1 MKRKKKL
8 FLILVMFL
16 LITSSVKIVESKNG
30 NVMVTAFA
38 ASASISPPETKAQL
52 QETISVANTLKN
64 YFENKNHPGFLPVAL
79 AIENSC
85 RSHDLPFETVLAIA
99 ILESGYSTSEI
110 AKQKQNFFSIGAY
123 DKAPFEYATDFSTLP
138 LEQAIDEQLLILKK
152 DYFDKYQNN
161 LDEISK
167 VYCRNSDFWLE
178 EIQWF
183 INDLINFNNNK
194 EVLK

>member
-1 MKRKKKL
+1 
-8 FLILVMFL
+8 MFL

-152 DYFDKYQNN
+152 DYFDKYSS
-161 LDEISK
+161 LEEISK
-167 VYCRNSDFWLE
+167 VYCRNYDFWLE
-178 EIQWF
+178 EIKIIRDDIIKHKQE
-183 INDLINFNNNK
+183 
-194 EVLK
+194 EVLKWK